1 MGNGTHWMGLNIENK
16 NCVCFDSYGMLPP
29 EEIISFCKRI
39 PKSHLSYNT
48 KEIQDLNAKKCG
60 FFAIAFII
68 FLHTNTSEDLYKRSS
83 FFSDLF
89 LLDTK
94 LNNKKLQRFFRLLL
108 NQSTLP
114 ILKKLYSQQWF
125 SICHL
130 ILYVWKIKKTIKALV
145 YGRENISPNVDKF
158 VRDHGGEPLLEIIIS
173 RNVVSSLLTGFM
185 KLISSKFSC
194 FWWIISF
201 EISDQNYIF

>member
-1 MGNGTHWMGLNIENK
+1 MSNFDIEEIANRYNVDVAIVMKDELKNIKPINTNYIIYFGSSSMGNGTHWMGLNIENK

-114 ILKKLYSQQWF
+114 ILKKLYSQQ
-125 SICHL
+125 
-130 ILYVWKIKKTIKALV
+130 
-145 YGRENISPNVDKF
+145 
-158 VRDHGGEPLLEIIIS
+158 
-173 RNVVSSLLTGFM
+173 
-185 KLISSKFSC
+185 
-194 FWWIISF
+194 
-201 EISDQNYIF
+201 